1 MGKKKYLNKIRDLF
15 EKSPVVTFDS
25 IKKIVQDK
33 KNVKQY
39 TKQIIRNL
47 IKQNKIKR
55 ITKGFYTIH
64 EDPSLAV
71 FCFCGYLGVQN
82 AMSFYNLWEQ
92 ESVPV
97 IITSK
102 NVRQG
107 RREIFGANVIIKRID
122 RKYFFGF
129 GTYKDGN
136 FYLPYSDIE
145 KTFID
150 MVYFKQPLDKE
161 TIDNFRGK
169 INRKKLKE
177 YLKMYPEKFR
187 KRVIRVMCLC
197 QDC

>member
-1 MGKKKYLNKIRDLF
+1 MGKKKYLDKIRNLF

-25 IKKIVQDK
+25 IKMIVKDK

-71 FCFCGYLGVQN
+71 FCFSGYLGVQN
-82 AMSFYNLWEQ
+82 AVSFHNLWEQ
-92 ESVPV
+92 ETVPM
-97 IITSK
+97 IITAK
-102 NVRQG
+102 KVRQG
-107 RREIFGANVIIKRID
+107 RREIFGANIIIKRID
-122 RKYFFGF
+122 RKYIFGF
-129 GTYKDGN
+129 EYYKYPLENRDI
-136 FYLPYSDIE
+136 YIPYSDIE

-161 TIDNFRGK
+161 VIDNFKEK
-169 INRKKLKE
+169 INKKKLKD
-177 YLKMYPEKFR
+177 YLKKYPKRFR
-187 KRVIRVMCLC
+187 KMVLRLL
-197 QDC
+197 